1 MAVGARQ
8 SDVRR
13 RTGEEC
19 RGVEEGNVRKWQAE
33 RRKGNWKPRG
43 RVGRSKRVRKVENG
57 ESDT

>member
-43 RVGRSKRVRKVENG
+43 RVGRSK
-57 ESDT
+57 